1 MVNILLL
8 QNFDKL
14 TKEIFDLRLKRENLA
29 CQIDIVNFVNKTD
42 FDNKLKDVTSNKN
55 ELNELSKKLK
65 RYQSRD

>member
-8 QNFDKL
+8 QNFYKL

>member
-55 ELNELSKKLK
+55 ELNELWKKLK